1 MPLHQP
7 AFEGGGM
14 VPYRRSTELP
24 LLPFEKRLIH
34 ELGVT
39 EEEYRRFA
47 DEVRAKPYRRPEEYA
62 HVPDVQNC
70 EVVAVHSAL
79 FLVCCLQQLHFCWH
93 QNRSNPRHQTLGERV
108 LAGNQDKRVLL
119 LPLVL
124 IRSSSLRNTGKLCR
138 SSLRAS
144 KKT

>member
-1 MPLHQP
+1 
-7 AFEGGGM
+7 M

-62 HVPDVQNC
+62 HVPDVQN
-70 EVVAVHSAL
+70 
-79 FLVCCLQQLHFCWH
+79 
-93 QNRSNPRHQTLGERV
+93 
-108 LAGNQDKRVLL
+108 
-119 LPLVL
+119 
-124 IRSSSLRNTGKLCR
+124 TGADGYC
-138 SSLRAS
+138 SY
-144 KKT
+144 